1 MVRRMV
7 GLGDTRKS
15 TFSLIAGPSISGPS
29 IAGPS
34 IARPAFLLALA
45 CFLAWGGFLPAPAFA
60 QTRPVAPRVAESP
73 AAALARVI
81 GEVQD
86 FDLAENPIERIQA
99 GDWLSDPRL
108 PSNSPADEARRLA
121 AHQGFLRRLEA
132 IVPGELSATD
142 QTSRA
147 LLIWDLSA
155 RIEVSRFDLD
165 RIPFSN
171 DSGFH
176 TSLSSLAGAARLRTE
191 ADARAWFA
199 RLQDAPRFY
208 AGHIANLRR
217 GIATGFVQPRLVTIR
232 VIEAM
237 RRQSAV
243 KVGESPLL
251 KPLRDLPADLGE
263 ELRARLLAEGQAILE
278 QQVFPAQ
285 RAALAFMEEEFLPKS
300 RAAAGPVTGLAARDL
315 PDGEAF
321 YLSRVKFHT
330 TTDMTPDAIHELG
343 LSEVARIRAAMEKVI
358 VESGFKGDFKAFQTF
373 LRKDKRFYA
382 KTPEDLLRE
391 AAAMSKRI
399 DDQMPSLFGTLPRLS
414 YGVRPV
420 PAEIAKGY
428 TTGRYF
434 PGNPKLGIAGG
445 YIVNTHDLRA
455 RPLYELPSLTL
466 HEAVPGHHHQIALAQ
481 ELEGLPEFRKSL
493 SVTAFIEGW
502 GLYAEHLGY
511 EIGFFRTPYERF
523 GALSYEMWRACRLVA
538 DTGIHWKRWT
548 LDEARKCFY
557 DNSALSPS
565 NIESELE
572 RYVAW
577 PGQALAYKIGELTL
591 KRLRAQAE
599 RELGARF
606 DRRRFHDAV
615 LLEGAMPLDLLTTK
629 IAAFITAE
637 KARTDVPAKP

>member
-1 MVRRMV
+1 MAVA
-7 GLGDTRKS
+7 
-15 TFSLIAGPSISGPS
+15 IA
-29 IAGPS
+29 A
-34 IARPAFLLALA
+34 ACLLAFA
-45 CFLAWGGFLPAPAFA
+45 GGLPARA
-60 QTRPVAPRVAESP
+60 QTVPAVPGP
-73 AAALARVI
+73 AAKANSQTASADLARI
-81 GEVQD
+81 IADVQD
-86 FDLAENPIERIQA
+86 FDLAENPFARIEA
-99 GDWLSDPRL
+99 GDWLSDTRL
-108 PSNSPADEARRLA
+108 PSNTPADEARRLA
-121 AHQGFLRRLEA
+121 AHREFLRRLEA
-132 IVPGELSATD
+132 IAPGTLSATD
-142 QTSRA
+142 HTNLA
-147 LLIWDLSA
+147 LLSWDLKG
-155 RIEVSRFDLD
+155 RIEAARFDLD
-165 RIPFSN
+165 RIPYSN

-176 TSLSSLAGAARLRTE
+176 TTLSYLAGLARLRTE
-191 ADARAWFA
+191 ADARAFLA

-208 AGHIANLRR
+208 DEQIANLRR
-217 GIATGFVQPRLVTIR
+217 GVETGFVQPRLVTTRIL
-232 VIEAM
+232 EAM
-237 RRQSAV
+237 RRQMAV
-243 KVGESPLL
+243 NPADSPLL
-251 KPLRDLPADLGE
+251 KPLRDLPAGLDAG
-263 ELRARLLAEGQAILE
+263 LRARLLAEGQTILE

-285 RAALAFMEEEFLPKS
+285 RAALAVMEKEVLPKS
-300 RAAAGPVTGLAARDL
+300 RIASGTSSGLAARDL
-315 PDGEAF
+315 PDGEAY

-330 TTDMTPDAIHELG
+330 TTDMTPDAIHALG
-343 LSEVARIRAAMEKVI
+343 LSEVARIRAEMEKVI
-358 VESGFKGDFKAFQTF
+358 AESGFRGDFKAFQTF

-382 KTPEDLLRE
+382 RTPQDLLRE
-391 AAAMSKRI
+391 ASEMSKRI

-420 PAEIAKGY
+420 PAELAKGY

-481 ELEGLPEFRKSL
+481 EIEGLPEFRKSL

-538 DTGIHWKRWT
+538 DTGIHWKGWT

-591 KRLRAQAE
+591 KQLRAEAE
-599 RELGARF
+599 RELGPRF

-615 LLEGAMPLDLLTTK
+615 LLEGAMPLDLLTAK
-629 IAAFITAE
+629 IRAFIAAE
-637 KARTDVPAKP
+637 KARAETLP